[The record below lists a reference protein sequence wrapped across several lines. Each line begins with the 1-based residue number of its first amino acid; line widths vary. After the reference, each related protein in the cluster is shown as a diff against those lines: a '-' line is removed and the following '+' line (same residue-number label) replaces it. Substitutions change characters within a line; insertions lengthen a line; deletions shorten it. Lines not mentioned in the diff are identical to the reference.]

1 VVGAITIHYSLYQA
15 AELLTRYPLA
25 KYHGIKYLLEAI
37 MAKKR
42 ATALSNSPTLLQ
54 LWDALGSKLIEATQG
69 QLPSKQ
75 RVVGSNPARDA
86 LASIFA
92 LFRVAII

>member
-1 VVGAITIHYSLYQA
+1 
-15 AELLTRYPLA
+15 
-25 KYHGIKYLLEAI
+25 

-86 LASIFA
+86 LASIYSYSSVPGGIRTHDPLLRRQLPLCGFN
-92 LFRVAII
+92 

>member
-1 VVGAITIHYSLYQA
+1 MDEKIADVKMM
-15 AELLTRYPLA
+15 EN
-25 KYHGIKYLLEAI
+25 
-37 MAKKR
+37 KR

-86 LASIFA
+86 FS
-92 LFRVAII
+92 